1 MGGGNGIVGRAR
13 GSTPICMYPG
23 LLHSDQLVP
32 RGPTA
37 DSHRSQSLRA
47 GGQPEQGPRA
57 AVARGHLGPLV
68 TQTGDAHTTGLIS
81 EGTTPAVPTDPCL
94 DIAGSSPQPMA
105 FPPGGHRGIQ
115 WTFADIS
122 LRPRCSI
129 WQSRKMLLSA
139 QRGLRVLGPPGCG
152 GVALS
157 RLP

>member
-1 MGGGNGIVGRAR
+1 MGMAQLEELEGGLQYVCILA
-13 GSTPICMYPG
+13 
-23 LLHSDQLVP
+23 LLHSNQLAP

-37 DSHRSQSLRA
+37 ASHGSQSLRA

-68 TQTGDAHTTGLIS
+68 TQTGGAHTAGLVS
-81 EGTTPAVPTDPCL
+81 EGTAPAVSTDPRL
-94 DIAGSSPQPMA
+94 DIVGNSPQPMA
-105 FPPGGHRGIQ
+105 LPPGGHRGIQ

-122 LRPRCSI
+122 LRPRCFI
-129 WQSRKMLLSA
+129 RESRKMLLSA